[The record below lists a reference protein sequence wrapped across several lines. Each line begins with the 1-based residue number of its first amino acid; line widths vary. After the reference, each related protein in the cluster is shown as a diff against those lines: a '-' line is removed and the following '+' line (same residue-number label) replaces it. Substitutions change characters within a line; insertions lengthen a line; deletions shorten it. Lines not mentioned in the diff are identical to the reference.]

1 MRCRSYAVMGISR
14 SDIMGVPKII
24 GIVLIVLGAAG
35 LAYKQFSYTK
45 ETHDANLG
53 DLHFSV
59 KEKEQV
65 SVPTWL
71 GGGAIVLGIVLLV
84 VPSRKS

>member
-1 MRCRSYAVMGISR
+1 MGIT
-14 SDIMGVPKII
+14 KII

-45 ETHDANLG
+45 ETHDADVG
-53 DLHFSV
+53 SLHFSM
-59 KEKEQV
+59 KEKERV
-65 SVPTWL
+65 AVPTWL
-71 GGGAIVLGIVLLV
+71 GGGAVVLGIVLLV

>member
-1 MRCRSYAVMGISR
+1 
-14 SDIMGVPKII
+14 MGVTKII

-45 ETHDANLG
+45 ETHDANVG
-53 DLHFSV
+53 DLHFSL

-65 SVPTWL
+65 AIPTWL
-71 GGGAIVLGIVLLV
+71 GAGGIVLGIVLLV
-84 VPSRKS
+84 VPGRKS

>member
-1 MRCRSYAVMGISR
+1 
-14 SDIMGVPKII
+14 MGVTRII

-45 ETHDANLG
+45 ETHKADIG
-53 DLHFSV
+53 DMHLAL

-65 SVPTWL
+65 AIPTWL
-71 GGGAIVLGIVLLV
+71 GGGAVVLGIVLLV
-84 VPSRKS
+84 APGRKS

>member
-1 MRCRSYAVMGISR
+1 
-14 SDIMGVPKII
+14 MGVTKII

-45 ETHDANLG
+45 ETHDANIG
-53 DLHFSV
+53 DLHLAV
-59 KEKEQV
+59 KEKQHV
-65 SVPTWL
+65 AVPTWL
-71 GGGAIVLGIVLLV
+71 GGAAVVLGIVLLV